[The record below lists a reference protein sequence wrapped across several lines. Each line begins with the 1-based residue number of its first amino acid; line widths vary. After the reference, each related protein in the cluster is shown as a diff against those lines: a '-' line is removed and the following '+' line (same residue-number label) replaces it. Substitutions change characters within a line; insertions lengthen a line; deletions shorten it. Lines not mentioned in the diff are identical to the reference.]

1 MFPIDFFFRA
11 AQRYPDRIALESP
24 TSSVSY
30 ASLARQVRAL
40 AAGLQAI
47 DPAPQSRV
55 GICAGNSA
63 NHILALLAVLAAGK
77 VWVPL
82 NYRSTITEIGRILD
96 ATEPTILFA
105 DATGKPLLQAG
116 AAVIVSLDDD
126 AAQAG
131 GSAAGNKADSG
142 AANQAAANQ
151 VAAHKGTANQGD
163 ANQGAAHQGVANQG
177 AANNGDNGKG
187 LAQVTTSGGPGPS
200 LAALLRAHDGQSP
213 AACALTRDDTQ
224 AIKFTGGTTGLPKGV
239 MQPYR
244 AWNAGIIN
252 QINGWRL
259 TEADRYVVAAPVTH
273 GTSTYLLPILAQG
286 GTHVLL
292 DSVSPETITQ
302 AFRERGGTLAF
313 MPPTLIYMIMAQPGI
328 TRADF
333 PALRNLIYGGAP
345 MPADKIDE
353 VQTFFGPVV
362 GTTYGQTEAPQIV
375 TVLPPEELAEPSN
388 RGSVGR
394 TTWLSDMAIM
404 SPDGTLLPA
413 GELGEVVVKGDLV
426 MSGYWRLPEKTA
438 ETIVAGWLH
447 TGDVGLVDDRGY
459 LYLKDRIRDVVITG
473 GFNVYP
479 VDVENAL
486 SLHPAVYESTVFG
499 VPDPKWGE
507 AVHAAV
513 QLHAGKTVTPE
524 ALMAHV
530 RERLGPVQTPK
541 QVHFY
546 DSLPRSS
553 VGKVLKTAVRQDAL
567 ATSATT
573 TLS

>member
-11 AQRYPDRIALESP
+11 ARRHPGRIALESP
-24 TSSVSY
+24 SASVTY
-30 ASLARQVRAL
+30 AQLDADVRAL
-40 AAGLQAI
+40 AAALQGL

-55 GICAGNSA
+55 AICAGNSA
-63 NHILALLAVLAAGK
+63 EHILALLAVLAAGK
-77 VWVPL
+77 IWVPL
-82 NYRSTITEIGRILD
+82 NTRSSALEVQRIID
-96 ATEPTILFA
+96 ATEPGIVFA
-105 DATGKPLLQAG
+105 DAGG
-116 AAVIVSLDDD
+116 AALVGDCKARRIALGD
-126 AAQAG
+126 ADLGDLGLQPL
-131 GSAAGNKADSG
+131 
-142 AANQAAANQ
+142 
-151 VAAHKGTANQGD
+151 VAAH
-163 ANQGAAHQGVANQG
+163 
-177 AANNGDNGKG
+177 
-187 LAQVTTSGGPGPS
+187 
-200 LAALLRAHDGQSP
+200 RGQSP
-213 AACALTRDDTQ
+213 VRHALSRDDVQ

-252 QINGWRL
+252 QIAAWGL
-259 TEADRYVVAAPVTH
+259 TEHDRYVMAAPITH
-273 GTSTYLLPILAQG
+273 GTSTYVLPVLAQG

-292 DSVSPETITQ
+292 DAASPATITQ
-302 AFRERGGTLAF
+302 AFRERGGTLCF
-313 MPPTLIYMIMAQPGI
+313 MPPTLIYMIMAQPGVS
-328 TRADF
+328 RADF

-345 MPADKIDE
+345 MPADKIEE
-353 VQTFFGPVV
+353 VQRFFGPVL

-375 TVLPPEELAEPSN
+375 TVLPPAELADPAN

-394 TTWLSDMAIM
+394 TTWLSEMAIM
-404 SPDGTLLPA
+404 APDGRLLPE
-413 GELGEVVVKGDLV
+413 GELGEVVVRGDLV
-426 MSGYWRLPEKTA
+426 MAGYWRLPEKTA
-438 ETIVAGWLH
+438 ETIVDGWLH
-447 TGDVGLVDDRGY
+447 TGDVGMVDARGY

-513 QLHAGKTVTPE
+513 QCHAGVSVTAQ

-541 QVHFY
+541 QIHFY
-546 DSLPRSS
+546 ESLPRST

-567 ATSATT
+567 KALQAAPDSPASSAATSQASTPAA
-573 TLS
+573 S

>member
-116 AAVIVSLDDD
+116 AAVVVSLDDD

-131 GSAAGNKADSG
+131 GSAACNKADSA

-151 VAAHKGTANQGD
+151 VD
-163 ANQGAAHQGVANQG
+163 ASQE
-177 AANNGDNGKG
+177 NNEKG
-187 LAQVTTSGGPGPS
+187 LAQATTPGGPGPS

-404 SPDGTLLPA
+404 SPDGSLLPA

>member
-30 ASLARQVRAL
+30 ASLAQQVRAL
-40 AAGLQAI
+40 AASLQAI

-82 NYRSTITEIGRILD
+82 NYRSTVAEIGRILD

-116 AAVIVSLDDD
+116 AAVVVSLDDD

-131 GSAAGNKADSG
+131 GSAAGNKADSA

-151 VAAHKGTANQGD
+151 VD
-163 ANQGAAHQGVANQG
+163 ASQE
-177 AANNGDNGKG
+177 NNEKG
-187 LAQVTTSGGPGPS
+187 LAQATTPGGPGPS

-404 SPDGTLLPA
+404 SPDGSLLPA